1 MKFIDVAKIR
11 ETKDDLPNNNWSEG
25 IVDREKEHL
34 KLFFQEQEDPIAMVY
49 NTKAKGI
56 VVQFL
61 ITKPEDQVAKEEVIR
76 ELNSFFNELNKE
88 YPWEYAIYHVNTAS
102 NSYSDVHWCYYPVGW
117 QPR

>member
-61 ITKPEDQVAKEEVIR
+61 ITKPEDQAAKEEVIR
-76 ELNSFFNELNKE
+76 ELNFFFNELNKE